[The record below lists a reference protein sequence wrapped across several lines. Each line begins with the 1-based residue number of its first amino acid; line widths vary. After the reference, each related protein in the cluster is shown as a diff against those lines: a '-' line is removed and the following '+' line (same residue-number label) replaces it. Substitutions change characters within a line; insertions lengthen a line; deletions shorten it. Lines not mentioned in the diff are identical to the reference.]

1 MSFLSEQQN
10 NLKFGEATFDIL
22 SDFLTNI
29 NNKNKLNLES
39 LSANSGDF
47 KKQRLVGKYNINLF

>member
-1 MSFLSEQQN
+1 MSLSSEREK
-10 NLKFGEATFDIL
+10 NLKFGEVTFDIL

-29 NNKNKLNLES
+29 NNINKLNLES

-47 KKQRLVGKYNINLF
+47 KNQRLVGKYTLI